1 MEGEN
6 FNNNENQQSV
16 NEGGFDP
23 MTGQPVNQ
31 QPAYQQPVVDET
43 VGVGEW
49 MLTTLL
55 CCIPIVNIVLMFVWS
70 FGNNTKP
77 SKKNWARA
85 ALIWVAIVLVLYI
98 ILIAVFGAT
107 IASSMY

>member
-1 MEGEN
+1 MD
-6 FNNNENQQSV
+6 NNV
-16 NEGGFDP
+16 NFDP

-55 CCIPIVNIVLMFVWS
+55 CIIPIVNIVMMFVWS
-70 FGNNTKP
+70 FSSNTKP

-85 ALIWVAIVLVLYI
+85 ALIWTAIVLVLYI
-98 ILIAVFGAT
+98 ILIAAFGAALT
-107 IASSMY
+107 SMY

>member
-1 MEGEN
+1 MD
-6 FNNNENQQSV
+6 NNMN
-16 NEGGFDP
+16 FDP

-31 QPAYQQPVVDET
+31 QPVYQQPVVDET

-55 CCIPIVNIVLMFVWS
+55 CIIPIVNIVMMFVWS
-70 FGNNTKP
+70 FSANTKP

-85 ALIWVAIVLVLYI
+85 ALIWTAIVLVLYI
-98 ILIAVFGAT
+98 ILIAAFGAAF
-107 IASSMY
+107 ASSMY

>member
-1 MEGEN
+1 MD
-6 FNNNENQQSV
+6 NNV
-16 NEGGFDP
+16 NFDP
-23 MTGQPVNQ
+23 MTGQPVN
-31 QPAYQQPVVDET
+31 QQPVVDET

-70 FGNNTKP
+70 FSNNTKP

-98 ILIAVFGAT
+98 ILIAVFGAA
-107 IASSMY
+107 IASSLY